1 MPIHV
6 LFVTDNIMI
15 SHLHESTKQAID
27 TASTITVV
35 GTIMNWLPAAAALWT
50 IVWTSIRIYETKTVQ
65 DWIKSRKNKNA

>member
-1 MPIHV
+1 
-6 LFVTDNIMI
+6 MI

-50 IVWTSIRIYETKTVQ
+50 IVWTTIRIYETKTVQ

>member
-15 SHLHESTKQAID
+15 SHMHESTKQVID

-50 IVWTSIRIYETKTVQ
+50 IVWTTIRIYETKTVQ
-65 DWIKSRKNKNA
+65 KWLGKDA

>member
-1 MPIHV
+1 M
-6 LFVTDNIMI
+6 L
-15 SHLHESTKQAID
+15 SHLHESTKQVID

-65 DWIKSRKNKNA
+65 DWLKARKNAKQI